1 MSSVESR
8 QSVAIIG
15 TGMAGLITA
24 YILRNDPRAR
34 FDVEVF
40 EKVIFLNYF
49 KYCTDSNLSCSKKS
63 CRLTLRRSLS
73 RITRDQSS
81 GWIYPCEL
89 SQVASTTI

>member
-1 MSSVESR
+1 MSSVDSR

-40 EKVIFLNYF
+40 EKVRSLNYF
-49 KYCTDSNLSCSKKS
+49 KAFTHSN
-63 CRLTLRRSLS
+63 
-73 RITRDQSS
+73 
-81 GWIYPCEL
+81 
-89 SQVASTTI
+89 